1 MHCHRNKL
9 LNESSVLVSGDI
21 FIIPFFERFCKVD
34 RKKVLKSEHPT
45 EFGKTSKKE
54 KNTAVIFKER
64 RTNQILQSNNGNK
77 TNWKQSTLSGA
88 YLEASFR
95 VLTSWKD
102 KKCTCHKT
110 SHFPSHSSKLMLS
123 GGQTLTLDV
132 LQECQIDH
140 RNVNDDRHLSGP
152 WVGFTQVTLVNNTP
166 PRGYPWSVRRLT
178 NIQAT

>member
-1 MHCHRNKL
+1 MSDVYLRRIETK
-9 LNESSVLVSGDI
+9 VLVSGDI
-21 FIIPFFERFCKVD
+21 FIFPFFERFCKVD
-34 RKKVLKSEHPT
+34 RKKVLKSDHPT
-45 EFGKTSKKE
+45 EFGKTSKKV

-123 GGQTLTLDV
+123 GGQTLHWTY
-132 LQECQIDH
+132 C
-140 RNVNDDRHLSGP
+140 RNVRLIIG
-152 WVGFTQVTLVNNTP
+152 TLMMIGT
-166 PRGYPWSVRRLT
+166 Y
-178 NIQAT
+178 

>member
-1 MHCHRNKL
+1 MLTHLADCLDH
-9 LNESSVLVSGDI
+9 V
-21 FIIPFFERFCKVD
+21 PFFFE
-34 RKKVLKSEHPT
+34 
-45 EFGKTSKKE
+45 E

-64 RTNQILQSNNGNK
+64 LTNQILRSNNGNK

-95 VLTSWKD
+95 VLTSRKD

-123 GGQTLTLDV
+123 GGQTLHWTY
-132 LQECQIDH
+132 C
-140 RNVNDDRHLSGP
+140 RNVRLMIIGTLMMIDIYQGHGLVSP
-152 WVGFTQVTLVNNTP
+152 SSLLVNSIP
-166 PRGYPWSVRRLT
+166 PRGYPWSVLRLT

>member
-1 MHCHRNKL
+1 MSDVYLRRI
-9 LNESSVLVSGDI
+9 ETTVLVSKEGDI

-45 EFGKTSKKE
+45 EFGKISKKE

-95 VLTSWKD
+95 VLTSRKD

-110 SHFPSHSSKLMLS
+110 SHFPSYPSKLMLS
-123 GGQTLTLDV
+123 GGQTLHWMY
-132 LQECQIDH
+132 C
-140 RNVNDDRHLSGP
+140 RNVRLMIIG
-152 WVGFTQVTLVNNTP
+152 TLMMIDIYQGHGLVS
-166 PRGYPWSVRRLT
+166 PRSL
-178 NIQAT
+178 Q

>member
-1 MHCHRNKL
+1 MSDVYLRRIETK
-9 LNESSVLVSGDI
+9 VLVSGDI
-21 FIIPFFERFCKVD
+21 FIFPFFERFCKVD
-34 RKKVLKSEHPT
+34 RKKVLKSDHPT

-102 KKCTCHKT
+102 KNARATRHLT
-110 SHFPSHSSKLMLS
+110 SHP
-123 GGQTLTLDV
+123 
-132 LQECQIDH
+132 
-140 RNVNDDRHLSGP
+140 
-152 WVGFTQVTLVNNTP
+152 TQVN
-166 PRGYPWSVRRLT
+166 
-178 NIQAT
+178 